1 MPLHTTA
8 AGLRPIAPTETH
20 CAAGEGWQMLNRVI
34 TLKAAGLCA
43 IPLAMVLS
51 TCVLSGQRQ
60 GTVPVILKPG
70 QNVQEIVQNSPEGTR
85 FRLEP
90 GIYRQLTIY
99 PKDGQEFEGG
109 RSVVLSGA
117 IELRK
122 WAKDAGLWR
131 ADNLPDPLPSH
142 GECQAGRD
150 LCSHRED
157 LFFNGR
163 LYERVRSLDELGA
176 SKWYYE
182 KHRAYL
188 ADDPTGQLVEL
199 GVTPSAFGGTAAGV
213 LLRDLVVEKYASD
226 AQSGAILADEARDW
240 RIVNVTARW
249 NHGAGLS
256 FGPDTLVGG
265 GLFSHNGQIGIV
277 GIGERT
283 RIEGVEISFNNYAGY
298 DPMWEAGGT
307 KFWETKELIVMNSC
321 IHHNGGPGL
330 WTDTDNIDTIYED
343 NRVFLNANDGIKHEI
358 SYRATIR
365 NNIVARNGTSRFD
378 DWLWGAQIL
387 IQNSS
392 NVSVYGN
399 FVEVS
404 NEFGNGIGVIHQDR
418 GSGAFG
424 RWNGSNN
431 VVEHN
436 TIVHLGSRG
445 QNGVVTDAND
455 NWFWRENN
463 NKFDRNTYIIPDRN
477 SEYWT
482 SNDRDATWDGLE
494 ELGIERHGELMV
506 EQRTPVQLSCDG

>member
-8 AGLRPIAPTETH
+8 AGLRPIAPTEAPS
-20 CAAGEGWQMLNRVI
+20 AAGEGWQMLNRII
-34 TLKAAGLCA
+34 TLKAAGLWA
-43 IPLAMVLS
+43 IPLAMGLS
-51 TCVLSGQRQ
+51 TCVLSAQRP
-60 GTVPVILKPG
+60 GNVPVILKPG

-99 PKDGQEFEGG
+99 PKDGQEFVGEG
-109 RSVVLSGA
+109 SVILSGA
-117 IELRK
+117 LELRK
-122 WAKDAGLWR
+122 WAKEARFWR
-131 ADNLPDPLPSH
+131 ADNLPDPLSIH
-142 GECQAGRD
+142 GECKAGRD
-150 LCSHRED
+150 FCTHRED

-163 LYERVRSLDELGA
+163 LYERVRSLDDLGA

-199 GVTPSAFGGTAAGV
+199 GVTPLAFGGKAEGV

-226 AQSGAILADEARDW
+226 AQSGAIFADEARGW

-249 NHGAGLS
+249 NHDASLS
-256 FGPDTLVGG
+256 
-265 GLFSHNGQIGIV
+265 
-277 GIGERT
+277 
-283 RIEGVEISFNNYAGY
+283 
-298 DPMWEAGGT
+298 
-307 KFWETKELIVMNSC
+307 
-321 IHHNGGPGL
+321 
-330 WTDTDNIDTIYED
+330 
-343 NRVFLNANDGIKHEI
+343 HEI

-404 NEFGNGIGVIHQDR
+404 DEFGNGIGVIHQDR

-424 RWNGSNN
+424 QWNGNNN
-431 VVEHN
+431 VVQHN
-436 TIVHLGSRG
+436 TIVHLGRRG

-455 NWFWRENN
+455 NWFWSESN
-463 NKFDRNTYIIPDRN
+463 NKFDRNTYIVTDRN

-506 EQRTPVQLSCDG
+506 EQRTPMQLSCDG